1 MRACTPAKTRKQR
14 SKTPLPL
21 VHPACKVLTRSPLLH
36 ACLQHMLHNYDACN
50 SAATTA
56 RRVRPDLSETNTTSL
71 QYKLASANTKTS
83 RRKAHLRTNAN
94 TTPQTK
100 RLSVQPLQRDRTTQA
115 PSQMH
120 LPTSSC
126 VPYPKPQRQP
136 TPLTCPRRLLLR
148 VPLNQTHPNTN
159 PKRPV
164 LQPTPS
170 RRAEPR
176 QCLRPHL
183 SAFFAPCVTTFSSL

>member
-1 MRACTPAKTRKQR
+1 M
-14 SKTPLPL
+14 LPQ
-21 VHPACKVLTRSPLLH
+21 SGGFGSS
-36 ACLQHMLHNYDACN
+36 Y
-50 SAATTA
+50 
-56 RRVRPDLSETNTTSL
+56 
-71 QYKLASANTKTS
+71 LASPRR
-83 RRKAHLRTNAN
+83 RRKSSNRKNALIGDARSIDEERSQTNFGAAPKSRCDGNRGPSSILPHLRTNAN

-164 LQPTPS
+164 LQPIPS

-176 QCLRPHL
+176 QCLPPHL
-183 SAFFAPCVTTFSSL
+183 SAFFAPCVTTSSSL